1 MQQNITPQQQAIMLQ
16 LQQANNAATQPQQ
29 QQGTV
34 IKNGVST
41 TIKHLSDGDDQFRNA
56 K

>member
-16 LQQANNAATQPQQ
+16 LQQANNATQPQH